1 MTLTPEMVFCS
12 FIYDGSQVLIDA
24 MKIVMRWLNR
34 AYADC
39 KAQRFETRRKP
50 QVFRV
55 SIYRALQFCIL
66 LQF

>member
-39 KAQRFETRRKP
+39 KAQRFEP